1 MKKIF
6 LMVALA
12 FSLKTF
18 SQNELIR
25 IMPDLG
31 QNYIVLDKKNNSNV
45 NSWRV
50 EVVKRTYQSQD
61 VYQDDVV
68 EMMQL
73 DENTNY
79 AKILP
84 EYQQRLSNAIFMVNI
99 EGYNAI
105 GEKIAEDRLR
115 EISKG
120 KDIDFDELCPNC
132 LPPQLIKH
140 WSCNGRAYS
149 WTIKHYQNFNP
160 YSLEPSTADLV
171 LDDGIH
177 YYDPEKQRWIP
188 FYFYI
193 DRSTFIGLGITDVD
207 DHINNLLIVGEINDG
222 TFCDPT
228 GSVLDHPV
236 YGLMKKA
243 DGVYFL
249 NNETLLDNPF
259 WKSGLR
265 ANDFPFGAS
274 YTHNKSIN
282 WAIDQMNLHADG
294 LKQPNPAYRPL
305 ECIQYPCALTGWTN
319 PSPSDTSKPYDF
331 IKWAQKILKCRGH
344 DFTGDTC
351 ILGIINDL
359 PNDVITIIIN
369 DLNKPDKP
377 IIEIPVRE
385 YRLKRNQNFHSL
397 NRYIKNNRK
406 LSQGLYEVAFVLD
419 GVYFPVIEELKFEE
433 SNTTPI
439 LLADILNANIYPVPI
454 IGNEFNIKL
463 NAEEMLNVVYTLHD
477 ANGTELHRQNINV
490 PKNQEINRTIRPKN
504 NIPNGIILH
513 RFTFDDGSVKT
524 IETIKN

>member
-120 KDIDFDELCPNC
+120 KDIDFDELCPGC
-132 LPPQLIKH
+132 IPPLLIKY

-160 YSLEPSTADLV
+160 YSFQPSTADLV
-171 LDDGIH
+171 LDHGIH
-177 YYDPEKQRWIP
+177 YYDLEKQRWIP
-188 FYFYI
+188 FYYYI
-193 DRSTFIGLGITDVD
+193 DGNTVQNLGL
-207 DHINNLLIVGEINDG
+207 
-222 TFCDPT
+222 F
-228 GSVLDHPV
+228 
-236 YGLMKKA
+236 
-243 DGVYFL
+243 
-249 NNETLLDNPF
+249 
-259 WKSGLR
+259 
-265 ANDFPFGAS
+265 
-274 YTHNKSIN
+274 
-282 WAIDQMNLHADG
+282 
-294 LKQPNPAYRPL
+294 
-305 ECIQYPCALTGWTN
+305 
-319 PSPSDTSKPYDF
+319 
-331 IKWAQKILKCRGH
+331 
-344 DFTGDTC
+344 
-351 ILGIINDL
+351 
-359 PNDVITIIIN
+359 
-369 DLNKPDKP
+369 
-377 IIEIPVRE
+377 
-385 YRLKRNQNFHSL
+385 
-397 NRYIKNNRK
+397 
-406 LSQGLYEVAFVLD
+406 
-419 GVYFPVIEELKFEE
+419 IEEDKTTYQQLVPFLK
-433 SNTTPI
+433 
-439 LLADILNANIYPVPI
+439 ANFV
-454 IGNEFNIKL
+454 
-463 NAEEMLNVVYTLHD
+463 T
-477 ANGTELHRQNINV
+477 
-490 PKNQEINRTIRPKN
+490 
-504 NIPNGIILH
+504 
-513 RFTFDDGSVKT
+513 
-524 IETIKN
+524 